1 MDIIVELFQ
10 QLGRLLRPYS
20 ADIALA
26 LIASLLVIT
35 GGDINRFIK
44 KQVGNA
50 HFVIRTFI
58 FVVVCTFG
66 YGALTVLL
74 TNLLK
79 VQLASL
85 SSAAFAVVV
94 VSGFVLLGL
103 FAERK
108 RQI

>member
-1 MDIIVELFQ
+1 MELVVDLFKELG
-10 QLGRLLRPYS
+10 QLMRPYS
-20 ADIALA
+20 GDIALA

-44 KQVGNA
+44 RQVGNA
-50 HFVIRTFI
+50 HFVVRTFV

-79 VQLASL
+79 VQLANL
-85 SSAAFAVVV
+85 SSATFAAVVI
-94 VSGFVLLGL
+94 SGFICLGL
-103 FAERK
+103 YAERK